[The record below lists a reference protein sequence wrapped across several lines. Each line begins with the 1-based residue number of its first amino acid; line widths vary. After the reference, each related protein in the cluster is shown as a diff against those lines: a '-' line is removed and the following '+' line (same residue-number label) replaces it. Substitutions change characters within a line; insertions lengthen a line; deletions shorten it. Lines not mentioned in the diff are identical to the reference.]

1 MINRNN
7 GRQLWWKPDNNLRI
21 RTAMVR
27 GGRVIRESERRP
39 WRLVRR
45 WQAAEPGGLY
55 TYSSDEK
62 TLYVRGVPADADKGA
77 LLALDLATGQETVI
91 AQDPDYDVESAF
103 IHPMTREIQAVS
115 FYKDKLEWQTLDPS
129 VTADFNLLG
138 KLGRGEFSVVH
149 HPYYS
154 PVLPSRSLG
163 RRDLQDRY
171 WIVSYEGDDEP
182 VKYYL

>member
-1 MINRNN
+1 LTPYKGVQALVTAMDSLHPNTLLVAMNLRDRRYYDVYRLHLGSGETLMINRNN

-27 GGRVIRESERRP
+27 GGVVIRESERRP

-91 AQDPDYDVESAF
+91 RKIRITMWKALSSTQ
-103 IHPMTREIQAVS
+103 
-115 FYKDKLEWQTLDPS
+115 
-129 VTADFNLLG
+129 
-138 KLGRGEFSVVH
+138 
-149 HPYYS
+149 
-154 PVLPSRSLG
+154 
-163 RRDLQDRY
+163 
-171 WIVSYEGDDEP
+171 
-182 VKYYL
+182 